1 METREKSILRV
12 NDERFDLPEVLHGSN
27 HIHTAVTHGKEYINV
42 SIEDACF
49 DFGHAAMQ
57 LLLRRLSDTSRNGER
72 ADPIV
77 RQAFD
82 ELQRHF
88 ESNVRD

>member
-1 METREKSILRV
+1 METSEKSILRV

-49 DFGHAAMQ
+49 DFGHAAMR
-57 LLLRRLSDTSRNGER
+57 LLLQQLSDTSRNGEGR
-72 ADPIV
+72 GSV
-77 RQAFD
+77 VQKAFD